1 MPDPGSYRHYR
12 VVVVAGAEKGQLS
25 ARDLIAGG
33 KDLPLEV
40 DPEAPPA
47 SGDILVA
54 ERIDQP
60 VRFRQRGQILAGA
73 GSIRAGL
80 YQIVARFGLDPLYP
94 DEVHREA
101 RQYREATGIDDPSLE
116 DLTGLPFVTIDNRDS
131 RDLDQALYITRDG
144 PGYQL
149 YYALAD
155 ASYYVRP
162 GSALFAEALSR
173 GASFYLPGLTLPML
187 PRVLSEDLIS
197 LNHGQARRSL
207 VFRMYLDKQAGCTR
221 TELIRGRICSAR
233 KLSYPG
239 VQRYYDDPGGSGYRG
254 EPWQESL
261 DLLREVGKLRIAGA
275 RHRNVVLYHRSELE
289 IHLAKERKLGFTMAT
304 TQRLDVERYN
314 EQISLLCNVEGARL
328 MAAATDQSHVQPVF
342 RVHPEPS
349 DAALTGL
356 ARMTADLTE
365 LHQLDAEIWRWR
377 GPDGEPLADYLDRL
391 PRYSRFRR
399 LSRAIERQARMLNER
414 STFEDEPA
422 PHHGIG
428 APFYARFSSPMREI
442 VGIFT
447 HKEALELLAGPEGAP
462 PAERDIELREQVL
475 QAGNRAKEIQRQLT
489 KQAHRLVLDRLLDQE
504 LSRPEAQRPHYRGTI
519 MGLTGSRLYVQLD
532 DPAVDIKVYVA
543 DLETQLRC
551 KLRLDRSE
559 IALVPDRDRCPPLR
573 IGDPIVVVVSGFS
586 QRRNRWRFVIAE
598 E

>member
-1 MPDPGSYRHYR
+1 MSDPGSHRRR
-12 VVVVAGAEKGQLS
+12 VVVVADDAPGKLT

-33 KDLPLEV
+33 KPVSLEI
-40 DPEAPPA
+40 DPQSPPA
-47 SGDILVA
+47 PGDILVA
-54 ERIDQP
+54 EWLDQP
-60 VRFRQRGQILAGA
+60 VRYHQRGQVLAAA

-80 YQIVARFGLDPLYP
+80 YQIVARFGLDPLHP

-101 RQYREATGIDDPSLE
+101 RDYRQATGIDDPSLQ
-116 DLTGLPFVTIDNRDS
+116 DLTDLPFITIDNRDS
-131 RDLDQALYITRDG
+131 RDLDQALYISRDG
-144 PGYQL
+144 DGYLL

-187 PRVLSEDLIS
+187 PRLLSEDLIS
-197 LNHGQARRSL
+197 LNQRQNRRSL
-207 VFRMYLDKQAGCTR
+207 VFRMHLDREAACIG
-221 TELIRGRICSAR
+221 TELIRARICSAR

-261 DLLREVGKLRIAGA
+261 DLLREVGKLRIAEA
-275 RHRNVVLYHRSELE
+275 RRRNVVLYHRSELE
-289 IHLAKERKLGFTMAT
+289 IHLAKERKLGFTIAST
-304 TQRLDVERYN
+304 ERLDVERYN

-328 MAAATDQSHVQPVF
+328 MAAAGDQRHVQPVF
-342 RVHPEPS
+342 RVHPEPP
-349 DAALTGL
+349 DAALASL
-356 ARMTADLTE
+356 AAMTAALTR
-365 LHQLDAEIWRWR
+365 LHLLEPDVWRWR
-377 GPDGEPLADYLDRL
+377 GPGSEPLADYLDRL
-391 PRYSRFRR
+391 PRYGRFRR

-447 HKEALELLAGPEGAP
+447 HKEALELLTGPAGAP
-462 PAERDIELREQVL
+462 PAEHDIELREQVL
-475 QAGNRAKEIQRQLT
+475 DAGNRAKEVQRQLT

-504 LSRPEAQRPHYRGTI
+504 LSRPEAQRRRYRGTI

-543 DLETQLRC
+543 DLEKQLRC
-551 KLRLDRSE
+551 ELSLDRSE
-559 IALVPDRDRCPPLR
+559 IALAPDRDRCPPLR
-573 IGDPIVVVVSGFS
+573 TGDPIVVVVSGFS
-586 QRRNRWRFVIAE
+586 QRRNRWRFAVVGE
-598 E
+598 

>member
-1 MPDPGSYRHYR
+1 
-12 VVVVAGAEKGQLS
+12 VVEVTDEAGELS

-33 KDLPLEV
+33 KDVPLEV
-40 DPEAPPA
+40 DPESSPAP
-47 SGDILVA
+47 GDILVA
-54 ERIDQP
+54 ERLDQP
-60 VRFRQRGQILAGA
+60 NRYCQRGQVLATA

-101 RQYREATGIDDPSLE
+101 RQYRQATGIDDPSLE
-116 DLTGLPFVTIDNRDS
+116 DLTGLPFITIDNRDS
-131 RDLDQALYITRDG
+131 RDLDQALYITRSTDG
-144 PGYQL
+144 YLL

-155 ASYYVRP
+155 ASYYVSP
-162 GSALFAEALSR
+162 GSAMFAEALSR

-197 LNHGQARRSL
+197 LNQGQARRSL
-207 VFRMYLDKQAGCTR
+207 VFRMQLDKEAGCTG

-261 DLLREVGKLRIAGA
+261 DLLREVGKLRITEA
-275 RHRNVVLYHRSELE
+275 RQRNVVLYHRSELE
-289 IHLAKERKLGFTMAT
+289 IHIAKERQLGFTMAT
-304 TQRLDVERYN
+304 AQRLDVERYN

-328 MAAATDQSHVQPVF
+328 MAAASDQSHVQPVF
-342 RVHPEPS
+342 RVHPEPP
-349 DAALTGL
+349 DAALMSLSG
-356 ARMTADLTE
+356 MTAALTE
-365 LHQLDAEIWRWR
+365 LHQLDPEVWQWQS
-377 GPDGEPLADYLDRL
+377 GPKGEPLADYLDRL
-391 PRYSRFRR
+391 PRYGRFRR
-399 LSRAIERQARMLNER
+399 ISRAIERQARMLNER
-414 STFEDEPA
+414 STFEDAPA

-447 HKEALELLAGPEGAP
+447 HKEALELLAGPAEAP
-462 PAERDIELREQVL
+462 PAELDIELRKQVL
-475 QAGNRAKEIQRQLT
+475 RAGNRAKEVQRQLT
-489 KQAHRLVLDRLLDQE
+489 KQVHRLALDLLLDRE
-504 LSRPEAQRPHYRGTI
+504 LSRPEEQRPHYRGTI

-543 DLETQLRC
+543 DLEKQLKC
-551 KLRLDRSE
+551 RLDLALSE
-559 IALVPDRDRCPPLR
+559 IALLPDPDRCPPLR
-573 IGDPIVVVVSGFS
+573 IGDPIVVAVSGFS
-586 QRRNRWRFVIAE
+586 QRRNRWRFAMAQE
-598 E
+598 